1 MLLLTVCMTRYYSL
15 KYIFYD
21 ISLAK
26 TYVYNFGA
34 VVLEVVTGRSV
45 VNEPVKELGLGVL
58 RKKS

>member
-1 MLLLTVCMTRYYSL
+1 MTRYYSL
-15 KYIFYD
+15 EYIFYD